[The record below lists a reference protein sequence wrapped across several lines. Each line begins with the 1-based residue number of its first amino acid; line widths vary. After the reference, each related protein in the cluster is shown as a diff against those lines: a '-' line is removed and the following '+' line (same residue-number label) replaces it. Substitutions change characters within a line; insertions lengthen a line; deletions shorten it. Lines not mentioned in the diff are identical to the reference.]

1 MYRCKMSFSIKAKKR
16 LCCIQLDMSTFLFSW
31 SKTKTKIPQA
41 LHGVISTSASMLPSR
56 LIQIWRLASF
66 QSLKTP
72 CWYDAMAKGGSWY
85 CASVCPVEYH
95 KLFSRLRR
103 TIAVGKRVSSQG
115 AYAFRS
121 FFVFNISVIHW
132 QFVNLD
138 QSSLFSSWSSEIHYY
153 NNITMF
159 WGPENP
165 ENH

>member
-1 MYRCKMSFSIKAKKR
+1 MSFSIKAKKR
-16 LCCIQLDMSTFLFSW
+16 LCCSQLVASTFLLSW
-31 SKTKTKIPQA
+31 SKHMIKTPLVLQ
-41 LHGVISTSASMLPSR
+41 GVISAKASMLPSR
-56 LIQIWRLASF
+56 LIQVWRCAAF

-72 CWYDAMAKGGSWY
+72 GWYDAMDKGGSWY

-95 KLFSRLRR
+95 KLFSKLRR